1 MDRIL
6 SEEQLDIL
14 RDYINSINIEINVK
28 DLEVINIETLEVTTL
43 SEIVDEDASSNV
55 RDTLDCIWEI

>member
-14 RDYINSINIEINVK
+14 RDYINTINIEINVK

-43 SEIVDEDASSNV
+43 SEIVDEDASGNV